1 MDFQWFLPSVYG
13 DIKLN
18 RVSADSTRVTL
29 NGLSPTE
36 KEAVRALLE
45 RATTPGALRKSWAT
59 ADKIGAVDLDSMKE
73 QVIELDAPITKVQD
87 FLQKKLK
94 PHRKQISAVRF
105 SNGHVE
111 QLTEATLEVIDA
123 PADPAVTQAV
133 ETPAPA
139 KEKKKPA
146 PKAAVTV
153 AQPVRGCP
161 APDFDDVEVR
171 ASRVLKAF
179 LTLDQVEDFERR
191 QQFVAIG
198 ADTGHRYL
206 LTSRHARRA
215 LSLNGHRTL
224 YDMDERVAMC
234 VHDWE
239 VPAPEE
245 LLALF
250 IHLSLPGLEEYV
262 RSIPDRDG
270 ILAH

>member
-1 MDFQWFLPSVYG
+1 MDFQWFLPSMYG

-18 RVSADSTRVTL
+18 RVSADSTRMTL

-36 KEAVRALLE
+36 KEAVQALLE
-45 RATTPGALRKSWAT
+45 RATNPGALRKSWAT
-59 ADKIGAVDLDSMKE
+59 ADKTASVDLDSMKE
-73 QVIELDAPITKVQD
+73 QVVELDAPITKVQE
-87 FLQKKLK
+87 FLQKRLK

-111 QLTEATLEVIDA
+111 QLSEATLQVIDA
-123 PADPAVTQAV
+123 PAEPDVTQAV
-133 ETPAPA
+133 DTPVTA
-139 KEKKKPA
+139 KPKKPE

-179 LTLDQVEDFERR
+179 LTPDQIDDFERR

-206 LTSRHARRA
+206 LTSRYAPRA
-215 LSLNGHRTL
+215 LSQYGHRTL
-224 YDMDERVAMC
+224 YDMDERLPMC

-250 IHLSLPGLEEYV
+250 VHLSLPGLEEYV

-270 ILAH
+270 ILVH

>member
-1 MDFQWFLPSVYG
+1 M
-13 DIKLN
+13 
-18 RVSADSTRVTL
+18 
-29 NGLSPTE
+29 
-36 KEAVRALLE
+36 
-45 RATTPGALRKSWAT
+45 
-59 ADKIGAVDLDSMKE
+59 
-73 QVIELDAPITKVQD
+73 
-87 FLQKKLK
+87 
-94 PHRKQISAVRF
+94 
-105 SNGHVE
+105 
-111 QLTEATLEVIDA
+111 
-123 PADPAVTQAV
+123 
-133 ETPAPA
+133 
-139 KEKKKPA
+139 
-146 PKAAVTV
+146 